1 MTVRKIELLSPAKNL
16 ACGIEAINHGAD
28 AVYIGAP
35 KFGARAAA
43 GISLEDIAVLIA
55 YAHLYHVRVY
65 ITLNTIIKDDE
76 LDEAEEMI
84 WNLYRLKADALIIQ
98 DPGITRLNLP
108 PIPLHAST
116 QADNR
121 TSEKVIF
128 WAQAGFRQ
136 VVLARELSLTEI
148 EEIHKTCPSVILE
161 VFVHGALC
169 TSYSGQ
175 CYAGQAYS
183 GRSANRG
190 ECPQF
195 CRLPFHL
202 IDAEGNTIIEN
213 KHLLSLK
220 DLNLSDELEKLLNVG
235 ISSFKIEGRL
245 KDVSYVKNIT
255 AFYRQKLDA
264 IFMRHPEYHRPSSGA
279 CKFFFTPQPDK
290 SFNRGFTTYFL
301 YKRSKDVSSFD
312 TPKSSGEKMGT
323 VKEVQ
328 KNCLTVSGIKPFHN
342 GDGICYKDRNEKLQG
357 FRINR
362 AEGSKLYPYEM
373 PKITPRTLLYRNYD
387 QEFERILSQKSAE
400 RKIGIAISLTENSF
414 GFSLS
419 YTDEDKNSI
428 TLSCPYEKNR
438 ARIPQTENITKQLGK
453 LGDTPFVAKHISIH
467 FTENW
472 FIPLSLLTDFRRQVT
487 EKMIATRYMT
497 FRQETNRM
505 KPTFHPFS
513 QTTLTYLGNV
523 YNSQAAAFYHNHGV
537 ADIRPAYEQKP
548 VEKAVLM
555 FCKHCLRYSMDL
567 CPQQQKKIPSHKEPF
582 YLITKNGKRFRLSF
596 DCKNCLMQVI
606 KE

>member
-1 MTVRKIELLSPAKNL
+1 V
-16 ACGIEAINHGAD
+16 
-28 AVYIGAP
+28 
-35 KFGARAAA
+35 
-43 GISLEDIAVLIA
+43 
-55 YAHLYHVRVY
+55 
-65 ITLNTIIKDDE
+65 
-76 LDEAEEMI
+76 EEMI
-84 WNLYRLKADALIIQ
+84 WKLYRVKADALIIQ

-116 QADNR
+116 QTDNR
-121 TSEKVIF
+121 TSEKVMF
-128 WAQAGFRQ
+128 WTQAGFRQ

-148 EEIHKTCPSVILE
+148 EEIYKTCPSVTLE

-175 CYAGQAYS
+175 CYAGQVYS

-195 CRLPFHL
+195 CRLPFRL
-202 IDAEGNTIIEN
+202 IDAEGNTMIEN

-220 DLNLSDELEKLLNVG
+220 DLNLSDELEKLLNAG

-245 KDVSYVKNIT
+245 KDISYVKNIT

-264 IFMRHPEYHRPSSGA
+264 IFMRHPEYHRSSSGA
-279 CKFFFTPQPDK
+279 CEFFFTPQPDK

-301 YKRSKDVSSFD
+301 YKRSKDIYSFD
-312 TPKSSGEKMGT
+312 TPKSLGEKMGI

-328 KNCLTVSGIKPFHN
+328 KSYLTVSGIKPFHN
-342 GDGICYKDRNEKLQG
+342 GDGICYKDQNEKLQG
-357 FRINR
+357 FRITR
-362 AEGSKLYPYEM
+362 AEGNKLYPSEM

-387 QEFERILSQKSAE
+387 QEFERILSQKSTK
-400 RKIGIAISLTENSF
+400 RKIGIIITLTENKF

-428 TLSCPYEKNR
+428 TLSCPHEKIR
-438 ARIPQTENITKQLGK
+438 ARLPQTENITKQLGK
-453 LGDTPFVAKHISIH
+453 LGNTPFVAKFININ
-467 FTENW
+467 FTEDW

-487 EKMIATRYMT
+487 EKMIAIRYLT
-497 FRQETNRM
+497 FRQETYRI
-505 KPTFHPFS
+505 KPTFHPFP
-513 QTTLTYLGNV
+513 QATLTYLGNV
-523 YNSQAAAFYHNHGV
+523 YNFPAVSFYHNHGV
-537 ADIRPAYEQKP
+537 TGIHPAYEQKP

-567 CPQQQKKIPSHKEPF
+567 CPKQQKKIPSDKEPF
-582 YLITKNGKRFRLSF
+582 YLTTKNGKRFRLLF
-596 DCKNCLMQVI
+596 DCQNCLMQVI

>member
-1 MTVRKIELLSPAKNL
+1 V
-16 ACGIEAINHGAD
+16 
-28 AVYIGAP
+28 
-35 KFGARAAA
+35 
-43 GISLEDIAVLIA
+43 
-55 YAHLYHVRVY
+55 
-65 ITLNTIIKDDE
+65 
-76 LDEAEEMI
+76 
-84 WNLYRLKADALIIQ
+84 
-98 DPGITRLNLP
+98 
-108 PIPLHAST
+108 
-116 QADNR
+116 
-121 TSEKVIF
+121 
-128 WAQAGFRQ
+128 
-136 VVLARELSLTEI
+136 
-148 EEIHKTCPSVILE
+148 
-161 VFVHGALC
+161 
-169 TSYSGQ
+169 
-175 CYAGQAYS
+175 
-183 GRSANRG
+183 
-190 ECPQF
+190 
-195 CRLPFHL
+195 
-202 IDAEGNTIIEN
+202 
-213 KHLLSLK
+213 
-220 DLNLSDELEKLLNVG
+220 
-235 ISSFKIEGRL
+235 
-245 KDVSYVKNIT
+245 
-255 AFYRQKLDA
+255 
-264 IFMRHPEYHRPSSGA
+264 RHPEYHRSSSGT

-362 AEGSKLYPYEM
+362 TEGSKLYPYEM

-467 FTENW
+467 FTENG

-487 EKMIATRYMT
+487 KKMIATRYMT
-497 FRQETNRM
+497 FRQEINRM
-505 KPTFHPFS
+505 KPTFHTFS

-523 YNSQAAAFYHNHGV
+523 YNSQSAAFYHNHGV
-537 ADIRPAYEQKP
+537 VDIRPAYEQKP